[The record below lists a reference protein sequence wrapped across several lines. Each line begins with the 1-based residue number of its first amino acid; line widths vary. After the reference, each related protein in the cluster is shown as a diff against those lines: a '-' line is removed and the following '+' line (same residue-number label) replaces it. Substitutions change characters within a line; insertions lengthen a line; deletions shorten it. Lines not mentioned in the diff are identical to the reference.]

1 MCSIAR
7 LENRLMKILIISLAG
22 VGDTVLATPLIQ
34 ELRANFPQAQID
46 AVVRWAGSRDV
57 LEGNPH
63 LNSVFQQ
70 NLMNESFA
78 KALAFLR
85 PLRQTAYD
93 VSINSHPQS
102 KIHYRFIARVIGA
115 KTRTS
120 HVYDSWNVLDSFLV
134 NRTLPQ
140 DYQRHTVDHN
150 LDILEVLGKSAVRPD
165 HELQIFPSPAD
176 HEFAEDFLNSHGI
189 AGRQRLGI
197 HVGSGGT
204 KNLALKRW
212 PLHRYIELLGFVR
225 RGWPDLAVV
234 LFGGPDEEPELQ
246 QILAAHSSPTVVRA
260 RTKTLRQAGAL
271 MQRCTSFLSVDTAL
285 MHLAAAVR
293 TPGQIVIEAPTFN
306 KTNEPYRNP
315 FTLVQ
320 NPAVHGRNLEYYRY
334 DGRGIRGTRAELIRC
349 MESVTVESVAAAIDG
364 ALRKSAELTESRP
377 LRA

>member
-1 MCSIAR
+1 
-7 LENRLMKILIISLAG
+7 MKILVISLAG
-22 VGDTVLATPLIQ
+22 VGDTVLVTPLIQ

-46 AVVRWAGSRDV
+46 AVVRWAGSKDV

-70 NLMNESFA
+70 NLLNESYA
-78 KALAFLR
+78 KALDFLR
-85 PLRQTAYD
+85 PLRRAAYD

-102 KIHYRFIARVIGA
+102 KIHYRFIARFVGA
-115 KTRTS
+115 KMRIS

-150 LDILEVLGKSAVRPD
+150 LDILEVMGKNAVRPE
-165 HELQIFPSPAD
+165 HLLEIFPSLSD
-176 HEFAEDFLNSHGI
+176 QEFAEDFLTSHGL
-189 AGRQRLGI
+189 AERQRLGI
-197 HVGSGGT
+197 HVGSGAT
-204 KNLALKRW
+204 KNLAMKRW
-212 PLHRYIELLGFVR
+212 PLRRYIELLGVVR
-225 RGWPDLAVV
+225 RAWPELAVV

-246 QILAAHSSPTVVRA
+246 QIIAAHASPLVVRA
-260 RTKTLRQAGAL
+260 RTKSMREASAL

-285 MHLAAAVR
+285 MHLAAAMK

-315 FTLVQ
+315 FTLVP
-320 NPAVHGRNLEYYRY
+320 NPAVKGRNLEYYRY
-334 DGRGIRGTRAELIRC
+334 DGGGIRGTREELIRC

-364 ALRKSAELTESRP
+364 VLRTSAELSASR
-377 LRA
+377 R